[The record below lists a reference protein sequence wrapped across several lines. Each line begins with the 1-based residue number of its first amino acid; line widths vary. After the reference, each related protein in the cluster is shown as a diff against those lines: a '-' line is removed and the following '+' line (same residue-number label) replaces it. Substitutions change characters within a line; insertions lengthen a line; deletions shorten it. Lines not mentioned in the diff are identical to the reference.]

1 MADVVWETLVMY
13 GIEDW
18 VRTTVNL
25 HMDKFNM
32 PDVQVWVLMMDNATN
47 MDTLVDG
54 IARHAHAAGIDFNA
68 EWARLCCMPHTIHLS
83 ALEVSSVD

>member
-1 MADVVWETLVMY
+1 
-13 GIEDW
+13 
-18 VRTTVNL
+18 
-25 HMDKFNM
+25 
-32 PDVQVWVLMMDNATN
+32 MMDNATN

-68 EWARLCCMPHTIHLS
+68 EWARLHCMPHTIHLS